1 MMASSEYIPVML
13 ITGANQGIGFSTAQ
27 LLTLSPQPYHLL
39 IGSRTLSRGHT
50 AATTLHSLP
59 SANPQTTHTAIS
71 LDITSPSSIAA
82 AVSTTA
88 SSHKR
93 LDVLIN
99 NAGIFLGGPGS
110 PWAGKPQH
118 ELLRHTCETNV
129 FGTAAVTE
137 AFLPLLRQSRAPGG
151 AKIVVL
157 SSSLGSLEMAAAA
170 PPHRLDIS
178 AYRVSKAA
186 VNMLVVEWA
195 KGLEKDGVRVWGV
208 DPGRLSSLTQVNL
221 FEPTMKLSL
230 TNALLPL
237 LSISTLTTAIPT
249 TNTTI
254 PEVTLID
261 ASTASLS
268 PATAANTTTD
278 PALEKR
284 GDIASFYFCRNN
296 GFRAPCAWSRVPI
309 NQCMN
314 FPQGW
319 DDNINSFGPDRG
331 DFYCVL
337 HSNAG
342 CGGGEPKFK
351 IRYPGTTKT
360 ASYGIDGRVSSVRCS
375 H

>member
-1 MMASSEYIPVML
+1 MMASSEYIPVVL
-13 ITGANQGIGFSTAQ
+13 ITGKPPFPPFPRPRSLTSRAGANQGIGFSAAQ

-208 DPGRLSSLTQVNL
+208 DPGRCVTNL
-221 FEPTMKLSL
+221 AGEGLE
-230 TNALLPL
+230 
-237 LSISTLTTAIPT
+237 
-249 TNTTI
+249 
-254 PEVTLID
+254 EVARKMGAREAVDGARLVV
-261 ASTASLS
+261 
-268 PATAANTTTD
+268 
-278 PALEKR
+278 EVMEGKR
-284 GDIASFYFCRNN
+284 D
-296 GFRAPCAWSRVPI
+296 
-309 NQCMN
+309 
-314 FPQGW
+314 
-319 DDNINSFGPDRG
+319 
-331 DFYCVL
+331 
-337 HSNAG
+337 
-342 CGGGEPKFK
+342 GEV
-351 IRYPGTTKT
+351 
-360 ASYGIDGRVSSVRCS
+360 GRVVWDKGVRPW
-375 H
+375 

>member
-1 MMASSEYIPVML
+1 MMASSEYIPVVL

-50 AATTLHSLP
+50 AATALHSLP

-82 AVSTTA
+82 AVSTTTA

-157 SSSLGSLEMAAAA
+157 SSSLGSLEMATAA

-208 DPGRLSSLTQVNL
+208 DPGRCVTNL
-221 FEPTMKLSL
+221 AGEGLEEVSRKMGAREAVDGAKLVV
-230 TNALLPL
+230 
-237 LSISTLTTAIPT
+237 
-249 TNTTI
+249 
-254 PEVTLID
+254 EVM
-261 ASTASLS
+261 
-268 PATAANTTTD
+268 
-278 PALEKR
+278 EGKR
-284 GDIASFYFCRNN
+284 D
-296 GFRAPCAWSRVPI
+296 
-309 NQCMN
+309 
-314 FPQGW
+314 
-319 DDNINSFGPDRG
+319 
-331 DFYCVL
+331 
-337 HSNAG
+337 
-342 CGGGEPKFK
+342 GEV
-351 IRYPGTTKT
+351 
-360 ASYGIDGRVSSVRCS
+360 GRVVWDEGVRPW
-375 H
+375 